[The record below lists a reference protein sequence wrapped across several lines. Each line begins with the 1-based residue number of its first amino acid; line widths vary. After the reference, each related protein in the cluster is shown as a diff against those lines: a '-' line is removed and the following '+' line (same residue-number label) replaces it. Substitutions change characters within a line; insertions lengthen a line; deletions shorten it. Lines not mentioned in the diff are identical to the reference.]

1 MVGIC
6 TDSCSKLISENSQ
19 TLSDQ
24 GLFEFSSSGRGRPR
38 DHQVARDCLQLLK
51 LDDTNSLPAPGRPLS
66 SPQFG
71 RNSGAGGGAA
81 EGIDL

>member
-1 MVGIC
+1 MVGKV
-6 TDSCSKLISENSQ
+6 TVSGSKLVPENSQ

-38 DHQVARDCLQLLK
+38 DQQVARDCLQLLK
-51 LDDTNSLPAPGRPLS
+51 LDSLPAPGRPLS

>member
-1 MVGIC
+1 MVGKV
-6 TDSCSKLISENSQ
+6 TVSGSKLVPENSQ

-24 GLFEFSSSGRGRPR
+24 GLFVFSSSARGRPR